1 MGYVVSKII
10 PLNSYSNKVSDG
22 TMFMTYFSYI
32 IGLWSKLDLAKQGRH
47 VNVDGGST
55 QLETFAAGTFVPN

>member
-1 MGYVVSKII
+1 
-10 PLNSYSNKVSDG
+10 
-22 TMFMTYFSYI
+22 MFMTYFSYI